1 MKTSLVLIA
10 ATALALPMAPALAQS
25 QSISVPHADLDLSSP
40 EGRATL
46 DKRID
51 AAARKV
57 CGVGE
62 LRTGT
67 RLNSSAARKCVA
79 NVDRQVR
86 SQIAAINTDD
96 NLGG

>member
-10 ATALALPMAPALAQS
+10 ATALALPVVPAMAQNAS
-25 QSISVPHADLDLSSP
+25 VSVPYADLDLSSP
-40 EGRATL
+40 EGSATL

-57 CGVGE
+57 CGIGE

-67 RLNSSAARKCVA
+67 RLNPSAARKCVA

-86 SQIAAINTDD
+86 AQIAAMETDD

>member
-1 MKTSLVLIA
+1 MKMSLVLIA
-10 ATALALPMAPALAQS
+10 ATALALPVVPAMAQNA
-25 QSISVPHADLDLSSP
+25 SISVPYADLDLSKP

-62 LRTGT
+62 ARTGS
-67 RLNSSAARKCVA
+67 RLNSSATRKCMTS
-79 NVDRQVR
+79 VDRQVR
-86 SQIAAINTDD
+86 AQIAAMETDD

>member
-10 ATALALPMAPALAQS
+10 ATALALPVVPAMAQNA
-25 QSISVPHADLDLSSP
+25 SISVPYADLDLSSP

-62 LRTGT
+62 IRTGS
-67 RLNSSAARKCVA
+67 RLNSSAARKCA
-79 NVDRQVR
+79 ASVDRQVR
-86 SQIAAINTDD
+86 AQIAKMETEA

>member
-10 ATALALPMAPALAQS
+10 ATALALPVVPAMAQNA
-25 QSISVPHADLDLSSP
+25 SVS
-40 EGRATL
+40 ATL

-57 CGVGE
+57 CGIGE

-67 RLNSSAARKCVA
+67 RLNPSAARKCVA

-86 SQIAAINTDD
+86 AQIAAMETDD